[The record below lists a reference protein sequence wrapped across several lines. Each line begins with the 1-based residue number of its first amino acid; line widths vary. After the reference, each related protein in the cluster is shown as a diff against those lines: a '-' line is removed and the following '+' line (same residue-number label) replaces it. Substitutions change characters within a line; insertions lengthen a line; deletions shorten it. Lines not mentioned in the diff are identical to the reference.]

1 MQLNTQT
8 IAWIA
13 VSLLILLVIAY
24 ISLPFITEGTTSIM
38 TRFETVTSGG
48 DWNPPASW
56 GNTTN

>member
-48 DWNPPASW
+48 DWTPPSSW
-56 GNTTN
+56 GEGGN